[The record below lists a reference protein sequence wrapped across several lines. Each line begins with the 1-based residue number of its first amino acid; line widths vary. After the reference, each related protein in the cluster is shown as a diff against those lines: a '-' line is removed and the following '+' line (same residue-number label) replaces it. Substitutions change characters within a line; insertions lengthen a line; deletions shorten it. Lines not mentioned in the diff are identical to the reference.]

1 VEAALLPLV
10 SWHRIIL
17 GCAALVGLEGPALL
31 LVAVLKRRPWFER
44 LLAVVPAVACLWMLT
59 VAREVAAA
67 YQYWHSYLTFQ
78 LARYP
83 LAFEQH
89 GLEEARAAVPDAT
102 RLGWIVW
109 GGTAGLA
116 VLGCALLVRWYPRP
130 SREPAIVSA
139 GVDSAAPSATG
150 DDDLEIVV
158 EALEMDTSV

>member
-31 LVAVLKRRPWFER
+31 LVAVLKRRPWFEQ
-44 LLAVVPAVACLWMLT
+44 LLAAAPAVACLWMLT
-59 VAREVAAA
+59 VAREVAAV

-78 LARYP
+78 LAHYP

-89 GLEEARAAVPDAT
+89 GVARAALADAT
-102 RLGWIVW
+102 QLGWIVW

-116 VLGCALLVRWYPRP
+116 VLGCALLVRWYPRA

-139 GVDSAAPSATG
+139 GIDSAALSATG

-158 EALEMDTSV
+158 EAIEMDTTV